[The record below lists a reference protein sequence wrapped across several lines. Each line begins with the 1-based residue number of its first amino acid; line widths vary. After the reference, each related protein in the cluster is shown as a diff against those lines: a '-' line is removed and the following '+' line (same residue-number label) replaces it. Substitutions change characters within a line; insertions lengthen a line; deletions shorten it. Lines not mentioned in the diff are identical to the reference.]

1 MKCAVS
7 REAADEAPTL
17 DQLARRGQRVRDQLA
32 RTPTVTQAIYE
43 AGFNSSGR
51 FSAAVEGLLGMTPTP
66 FRARGADERIRWAIS
81 DSSLGSVLVAATDR
95 GICAIAMGDDPE
107 MLQRDLSTRFP
118 RASFVDNDQAFRTLV
133 ARVVALVEAPA
144 RAVRLPLD
152 VRGTAFQQ
160 RVWEALRNIPA
171 GATAS
176 YSDIARTIGLP
187 RAVRGVARACASN
200 TVAVAIPCHRAVRS
214 DGTLAGYRWGLA
226 RKRALLAREAAAS
239 RTVAK

>member
-1 MKCAVS
+1 
-7 REAADEAPTL
+7 
-17 DQLARRGQRVRDQLA
+17 
-32 RTPTVTQAIYE
+32 
-43 AGFNSSGR
+43 
-51 FSAAVEGLLGMTPTP
+51 MTPTP
-66 FRARGADERIRWAIS
+66 FRARGADERIRWAIN

-144 RAVRLPLD
+144 RAVR
-152 VRGTAFQQ
+152 
-160 RVWEALRNIPA
+160 
-171 GATAS
+171 
-176 YSDIARTIGLP
+176 
-187 RAVRGVARACASN
+187 GVARACASN